1 MNTQAFIKAL
11 EKNLYQVSHF
21 ATAKEAAEYLDKNLD
36 GREIGLACSATMSEM
51 GLADRLAAHNT
62 VYDPA
67 KGDSDE
73 MFLELS
79 KKCLTAEIYLVSVNA
94 AAETGEFV
102 NLDATGNRLAGSLFG
117 HKKVYFLVTA
127 NKVEPT
133 LERAVWRARNIAG
146 PEDAKRMGLTTPC
159 AAKGDKCYN
168 CSAADRICNGMAVYF
183 RKMEGVEEAE
193 VIIIDEALGF

>member
-1 MNTQAFIKAL
+1 MNTQAFITAL
-11 EKNLYQVSHF
+11 EKNLYKVSHF
-21 ATAKEAAEYLDKNLD
+21 ATAEEAADYLDKSLD

-51 GLADRLAAHNT
+51 GLADRLAVHNT

-67 KGDSDE
+67 EGNSEED
-73 MFLELS
+73 FLTLS
-79 KKCLTAEIYLVSVNA
+79 KQCLTAEIYMVSVNA

-117 HKKVYFLVTA
+117 HRKVYFIVTA

-133 LERAVWRARNIAG
+133 LEKAIRRARNVAG

-168 CSAADRICNGMAVYF
+168 CSAPDRICNGMAVYI

-193 VIIIDEALGF
+193 VILIDEAMGF